1 MHFEVWKSVQRFK
14 SYELF
19 LGFRFFIFLAMSML
33 TLSFIESSPCTY
45 IHPYLL
51 RILGKNRF
59 QIVII
64 YLHLYKSQYRKC
76 FLKCQVF
83 LALMRLRLQKPFSQE
98 YWLSCAK
105 RYHKLCTWNLFSY
118 NIELQLDIKYF
129 QSFEISLFF

>member
-1 MHFEVWKSVQRFK
+1 MPFEIWKSVQRFK
-14 SYELF
+14 SYKLF
-19 LGFRFFIFLAMSML
+19 LGFRFFILLAMSI
-33 TLSFIESSPCTY
+33 FIESSPCTY

-51 RILGKNRF
+51 RILDKNRF
-59 QIVII
+59 QVVII

-105 RYHKLCTWNLFSY
+105 RYHGLFVHEIFFSY
-118 NIELQLDIKYF
+118 KIELQLDIKYF
-129 QSFEISLFF
+129 QSFEISFFFF